1 MSGIYN
7 PICIMRR
14 IKSLS
19 YLSFIF
25 LILLIA
31 GCRREYSQLKSST
44 RRVGSEVN
52 FLNKGASS
60 ALSSAGIKSGQAK
73 TDSAEGFAPI
83 KQKNI
88 INDYEFL
95 YTALNLNPNGVVPGN
110 LKWDARRKSY
120 YVIDSSKAKLHPGV
134 EIFGW
139 HPTWMGDLWT
149 SYPYELLTTISFYSY
164 NVDPATGSYQN
175 PEAIN
180 MWRTISMVDSA
191 HEKDCRVLLS
201 IACHGF
207 QQNETFLKNEVAWNT
222 LIDSVTVLLEEK
234 KADGVDLDFE
244 SVPFDQKME
253 FIKFVEYFRIHLDSK
268 LNGRRSYISIS
279 LPADNSDGFYDVVE
293 LQKQTDIAVIK
304 GFDYPITDESNGAV
318 SPMISD
324 KGPSLEKTLNEYI
337 LQGIDT
343 AKTILALP
351 LYGSQWKGKWN
362 KEGYIE
368 TTFDKKITYREMKSV
383 YNLQDT
389 SLLLQ
394 PTLDV
399 KSMTNYYFLEFPDST
414 SVECWFDDDYTLGKK
429 MDLAFSKKLKGI
441 GLWALGYDQG
451 YKEFWGLISDKY
463 ASDTLLVS
471 DPVAAI
477 NGYPIKAANFFV
489 RYSDLLFLTASI
501 FAITFVISLFIAF
514 SDWRVRNSIFSQH
527 LFYYLF
533 VIVCTIL
540 IIPLLGMLGFFADMK
555 WKMIIAFIVGSLAG
569 FLMSR
574 ITYSSNIKKP

>member
-1 MSGIYN
+1 
-7 PICIMRR
+7 MRR

-368 TTFDKKITYREMKSV
+368 TTFDKKITYREMKLL
-383 YNLQDT
+383 YNQQDT
-389 SLLLQ
+389 SFNLQ
-394 PTLDV
+394 PSLDIN
-399 KSMTNYYFLEFPDST
+399 SMTNYYFLEFPDST
-414 SVECWFDDDYTLGKK
+414 SLECWFDDDYTLGKK
-429 MDLAFSKKLKGI
+429 MDLAFSRKLKGV

-451 YKEFWGLISDKY
+451 HKEFWGLISDKY

-477 NGYPIKAANFFV
+477 NGFPIKAANFFV

-501 FAITFVISLFIAF
+501 FAITFVISLLIAF

-527 LFYYLF
+527 LYYYLF
-533 VIVCTIL
+533 IVVCTIL
-540 IIPLLGMLGFFADMK
+540 IIPLLGMLDFFVEMK

-574 ITYSSNIKKP
+574 ITFSLNIKKP